1 MTDLA
6 ERAPAAEDW
15 AGSRPVRAARP
26 REHGLVG
33 ALLPWLAA
41 AAILA
46 AAPHVF
52 TSGASLTMMSLMGI
66 MIVFALSYNMLL
78 GQTGLLSFGHA
89 VYYGLGAFF
98 TVHVMNVVAAGRLP
112 VPLAVMPLVGA
123 LTGLAFGFLFG
134 LVSTRRA
141 GTVFAMISLG
151 LAELVASGSHILHSF
166 FGGEEGIT
174 TNRTKMLR
182 LFDLSF
188 GPQIQ
193 VYYLI
198 AGWCLVCALL
208 MYGITRTPLGRL
220 CNAVREN
227 PERVEFIG
235 YEPQGVRLVAFC
247 LSAAFA
253 GVAGALAAINFEIVN
268 SSYLGLHQSGVVLLA
283 AFIGGI
289 GHFVGPVIGAVL
301 VTVLQVSLSDLTEV
315 WQLYFGLLFI
325 GIVMFAPGGIAGL
338 ALMHGPLIR
347 AGTAHRLLP
356 AYALALVPFLAL
368 LTGGI
373 ALIEMGFRALVKAGE
388 GTAMTLFGI
397 GLDVATPLP
406 WLVAGAAFLGG
417 VLGLRAVA
425 PRVAEAW
432 HAASLAAR
440 EGRGS

>member
-6 ERAPAAEDW
+6 HGAAPDWAAGRPAA
-15 AGSRPVRAARP
+15 AAAPP
-26 REHGLVG
+26 RRGLLGRV
-33 ALLPWLAA
+33 APWLAA

-46 AAPHVF
+46 AAPQVF
-52 TSGASLTMMSLMGI
+52 SGGTALTMLSLMGI
-66 MIVFALSYNMLL
+66 AIVFALSYNMLL

-98 TVHVMNVVAAGRLP
+98 TVHAMNAVAAGRLP
-112 VPLAVMPLVGA
+112 IPLAVMPLVGA
-123 LTGLAFGFLFG
+123 ATGLGFG
-134 LVSTRRA
+134 LVFGAVSTRRA

-166 FGGEEGIT
+166 FGGEEGVT

-198 AGWCLVCALL
+198 AGWCLICALL

-235 YEPQGVRLVAFC
+235 YEPRTVRLIAFC
-247 LSAAFA
+247 LSAGFA

-268 SSYLGLHQSGVVLLA
+268 VSYLSLNQSGVVLLA

-289 GHFVGPVIGAVL
+289 GHFVGPVIGAVV
-301 VTVLQVSLSDLTEV
+301 VTILQVSLSDLTEV

-325 GIVMFAPGGIAGL
+325 AIVMFAPGGLAGL
-338 ALMHGPLIR
+338 ALMHGPLLR

-356 AYALALVPFLAL
+356 AYALALPPALAL
-368 LTGGI
+368 VLGLIG
-373 ALIEMGFRALVKAGE
+373 LIEMSFHALVKAGE
-388 GTAMTLFGI
+388 GSALRLFGLA
-397 GLDVATPLP
+397 LDVASPLP
-406 WLVAGAAFLGG
+406 WLLAAAALAAGI
-417 VLGLRAVA
+417 LGLRAA
-425 PRVAEAW
+425 SPRVAAAW
-432 HAASLAAR
+432 HEAAPAGPEAASR
-440 EGRGS
+440 